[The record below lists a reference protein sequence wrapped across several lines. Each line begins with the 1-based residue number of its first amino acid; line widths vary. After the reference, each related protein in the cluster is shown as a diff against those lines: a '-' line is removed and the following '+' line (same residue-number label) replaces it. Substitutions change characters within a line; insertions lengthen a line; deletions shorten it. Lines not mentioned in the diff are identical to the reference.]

1 VESGIFVE
9 GAKVVPN
16 S

>member
-1 VESGIFVE
+1 MYFQTGIFVE
-9 GAKVVPN
+9 IY

>member
-9 GAKVVPN
+9 EAKVVPN

>member
-1 VESGIFVE
+1 VESGIFVK

>member
-1 VESGIFVE
+1 MTKSIMINIFFVE
-9 GAKVVPN
+9 IY